1 MEEPAAPETARHERA
16 DSAANHERILAAAR
30 DVFARRGLDAE
41 IKEIADRAGVG
52 VGTLYRHFDSR
63 DGLLRALILQ
73 THDDLLQRLR
83 AAADTQDAAHA
94 LRAVIHAATDV
105 YRQFGALT
113 EVALA
118 GRLDH
123 LRPDGHE
130 ELTAAFTGLLRRGVA
145 DGTFRAD
152 LDIPMMI
159 AALESVFTS
168 GKVVRL
174 VAERG
179 YAGAAA
185 AISDLFLHAC
195 LAVPTGPG
203 RGRAT

>member
-1 MEEPAAPETARHERA
+1 MEGPAVPESARHERA

-41 IKEIADRAGVG
+41 MKEVADRAGVG

-63 DGLLRALILQ
+63 DGLLRALIEQ

-83 AAADTQDAAHA
+83 AAAHGQDAAGA
-94 LRAVIHAATDV
+94 LRAVIYAATDV
-105 YRQFGALT
+105 SRQFGSLT
-113 EVALA
+113 AVALA
-118 GRLDH
+118 GHLDH
-123 LRPDGHE
+123 LRPESKE
-130 ELTAAFTGLLRRGVA
+130 ELTAAFAGLLRRGIEEGA
-145 DGTFRAD
+145 FRAE

-168 GKVVRL
+168 GKVAQL

-179 YAGAAA
+179 YDGAAA
-185 AISDLFLHAC
+185 AISDFFLHAC
-195 LAVPTGPG
+195 LAAPG
-203 RGRAT
+203 DAFLA